1 MKIELSDDLVDEVI
15 AKALTQI
22 KDDLKVSIKKPR
34 PLVFVSDAATD
45 KKLIKKHI
53 EAFELIIDY
62 FTI

>member
-1 MKIELSDDLVDEVI
+1 MKIELSDDLVDEVML
-15 AKALTQI
+15 KVLTQI
-22 KDDLKVSIKKPR
+22 KDDFKVSIKKPR
-34 PLVFVSDAATD
+34 PLVFVSDAVKD